1 MRKDLFGVKQ
11 IGGDIKDRLLN
22 NASGEIDGDI
32 IVAPQYQK
40 HPRHHLDKFRRS
52 RLLFYLCLLAFTA
65 LASKLYYVQIL
76 RGEKYRQTAD
86 RNRIRTLP
94 VPAPRGLIFDRRG
107 ARLAYNAPDFTL
119 FLVPADL
126 PKAQADEDAE
136 FGKLGKLL
144 NREAF
149 DLLEP
154 FAHVSRESFQS
165 LELAS
170 GLSREQAIRFTKKA
184 AQYPGITIQAT
195 EQRTYAATSSLAHA
209 LGYLGKISE
218 AEAAAAGEA
227 GYDLTDRVGKAGI
240 EKFYEQG
247 LRGRSG
253 AKFMEVDS
261 SGREKRLIETKT
273 PAAGNNL
280 YLNLDFGLQ
289 TVADEALAEAI
300 KKIKSPGG
308 AVIAINPKNGAILAF
323 VILPGYD
330 NGQLSRGISAA
341 DFQGLAADA
350 AKPLFN
356 RAISG
361 EYPSGSTFK
370 IIVGAAALAEGII
383 DENFNIL
390 SVGGFN
396 IGKYH
401 FPDWKAG
408 GHGRADIIKALAES
422 VNTFFYTVGGG
433 YGNFIGLGLER
444 MRIYG
449 ERFGL
454 GKQTGIDLPGESHGF
469 LPTAEWKQK
478 KTGERWFL
486 GDTYHMAIG
495 QGDVLA
501 TPLQVANFTAVI
513 ANGGALYKPRLAH
526 HFVLPAGRPRL
537 IPPEIINPQVV
548 PPRVAKIIRA
558 GMRAAVT
565 RGSARS
571 LSVLPV
577 ELAGKTGTAE
587 YGEKGKPHAW
597 FTGFGPYDNPE
608 IVVTVLVERGGGG
621 NISATPVAKK
631 IFEYYFKNVKI
642 QNPNFKSTAN
652 D

>member
-1 MRKDLFGVKQ
+1 MKRDPFGIKQ
-11 IGGDIKDRLLN
+11 IGSDIKDKLLDN
-22 NASGEIDGDI
+22 GSGEIDGDI

-52 RLLFYLCLLAFTA
+52 RLLFYLCFLAFTA
-65 LASKLYYVQIL
+65 LAAKLYYVQIL
-76 RGEKYRQTAD
+76 QGEKYRQTAD
-86 RNRIRTLP
+86 KNRIRTLP
-94 VPAPRGLIFDRRG
+94 MPAARGLIFDRSG
-107 ARLAYNAPDFTL
+107 ARLAYNVPDFTL

-149 DLLEP
+149 DLVEP

-170 GLSREQAIRFTKKA
+170 GLSQEQAIRFTKEA
-184 AQYPGITIQAT
+184 NQYPGITIQAT

-218 AEAAAAGEA
+218 AGAAAAREA

-253 AKFMEVDS
+253 AKLMEVDS
-261 SGREKRLIETKT
+261 LGREKRLIETKT
-273 PAAGNNL
+273 PVAGNNL
-280 YLNLDFGLQ
+280 YLNLDLGLQ
-289 TVADEALAEAI
+289 TVADEALAAAI

-308 AVIAINPKNGAILAF
+308 AVIAINPENGAILAF
-323 VILPGYD
+323 AVLPGY
-330 NGQLSRGISAA
+330 NNSRLSQGISAA
-341 DFQGLAADA
+341 DFQTLAADA

-356 RAISG
+356 RAVSG
-361 EYPSGSTFK
+361 EYPPGSTFK
-370 IIVGAAALAEGII
+370 IIVGAGALAEGII
-383 DENFNIL
+383 NEDFSVL

-408 GHGRADIIKALAES
+408 GHGRTDIIKALAES
-422 VNTFFYTVGGG
+422 VNTFFYVAGGG
-433 YGNFIGLGLER
+433 YESAPGGFTGLGLER

-449 ERFGL
+449 QRFGL
-454 GKQTGIDLPGESHGF
+454 GQPTGIDLPGEASGW
-469 LPTAEWKQK
+469 LPSAGWKQK

-486 GDTYHMAIG
+486 GDTYHLAIG

-501 TPLQVANFTAVI
+501 TPLQVANFTAAI

-526 HFVLPAGRPRL
+526 HFVLPDGRPRL
-537 IPPEIINPQVV
+537 VPPETINPEVV
-548 PPRVAKIIRA
+548 PPRVTKIIRA
-558 GMRAAVT
+558 GLRAAVT
-565 RGSARS
+565 EGSARS
-571 LSVLPV
+571 LSTLPIP
-577 ELAGKTGTAE
+577 LAGKTGTAE

-608 IVVTVLVERGGGG
+608 IVVTVLVEQGKGG

-631 IFEYYFKNVKI
+631 IFEYYFKNAKT
-642 QNPNFKSTAN
+642 QNPNVK
-652 D
+652 